1 MSEERG
7 NVFKQF
13 ITENIILRPPTL
25 NKKDFKQIMYNYVEN
40 LIFIKKNNIANSID
54 DYIPCLFYRKKESNN
69 FFIYFHGN
77 SENIFQIEY
86 YGLDFLSYL
95 EMNVILVE
103 YPGYFLDNNNRS
115 DPNTFFSNSLI
126 VYDWIKSTFK
136 VSDNQIFVCGRSLGT
151 SPAINLSSQRNPKA
165 LFLISAFTSIMNV
178 GYDQVKILSE
188 FCLEKIFNSINYIDN
203 IKCPILFIHGKDDDL
218 ISYKHSEQLLQK
230 VKKININSDIDIRPG
245 MDHNNFDLKK
255 DIIDSIL
262 SFCNKNNLLNNNQNN
277 ENMINNTKIIDVND
291 LYKIPYKIKQLLEAK
306 IFEINAFE
314 KEGKIEKKNV
324 SFLLN
329 IDEEKIAIIDES
341 IISIYND
348 SYLLYNEIDLKKIK
362 NSKVEIKSLYQMKN
376 KNLICATKEGD
387 IFIFE
392 IKKKEY
398 KIVEKPKINGEI
410 YKIGE
415 FNENNICLLSKNYF
429 EIRDNTFMNINSII
443 KNEETF
449 FNFCLFSKM
458 RIALIN
464 NHLIRLYQFE
474 NNNNQIY
481 NFNDIK
487 LTQKISPSTFVGT
500 DQYLIVGG
508 YEQIFFYN
516 INKNYEEE
524 IKELNNFGNV
534 TFISTINDQ
543 LLLASTSDGYIL
555 QITIKDNG
563 KIKIENKFID
573 KIKISSILMVN
584 YQTIL
589 ISSNNQIDILSI
601 SREKDKSN
609 NCLMF

>member
-1 MSEERG
+1 MNEERG
-7 NVFKQF
+7 NFFKQF
-13 ITENIILRPPTL
+13 ITEHLILRPPTL

-40 LIFIKKNNIANSID
+40 LIFIKKFNIANSID

-69 FFIYFHGN
+69 FLIYFHGN

-86 YGLDFLSYL
+86 YGLDFRSYL

-203 IKCPILFIHGKDDDL
+203 IKCPILFIHGKDDCL
-218 ISYKHSEQLLQK
+218 ISYKHSEQLLEK
-230 VKKININSDIDIRPG
+230 IKKNNKNIDIEIRPG

-277 ENMINNTKIIDVND
+277 ENMINNTKTIDVND

-306 IFEINAFE
+306 IFDINEFE

-341 IISIYND
+341 IISIFND
-348 SYLLYNEIDLKKIK
+348 SYLLCYEIDLKKIK
-362 NSKVEIKSLYQMKN
+362 NNKVKIKSLYQMKN

-387 IFIFE
+387 IFIFV

-415 FNENNICLLSKNYF
+415 LNENNICLLSKNYF
-429 EIRDNTFMNINSII
+429 EIRDNTFMNI
-443 KNEETF
+443 
-449 FNFCLFSKM
+449 
-458 RIALIN
+458 
-464 NHLIRLYQFE
+464 
-474 NNNNQIY
+474 IY
-481 NFNDIK
+481 K
-487 LTQKISPSTFVGT
+487 
-500 DQYLIVGG
+500 
-508 YEQIFFYN
+508 
-516 INKNYEEE
+516 
-524 IKELNNFGNV
+524 
-534 TFISTINDQ
+534 
-543 LLLASTSDGYIL
+543 
-555 QITIKDNG
+555 
-563 KIKIENKFID
+563 
-573 KIKISSILMVN
+573 
-584 YQTIL
+584 
-589 ISSNNQIDILSI
+589 
-601 SREKDKSN
+601 
-609 NCLMF
+609 